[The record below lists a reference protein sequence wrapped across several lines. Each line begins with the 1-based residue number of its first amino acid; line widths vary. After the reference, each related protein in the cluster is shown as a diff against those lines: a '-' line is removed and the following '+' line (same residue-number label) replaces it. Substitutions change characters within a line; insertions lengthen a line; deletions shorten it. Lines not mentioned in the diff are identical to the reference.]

1 MGLEHN
7 FLYIS
12 SDKYSDDIWKNI
24 QWHPLRLENE
34 LISEL
39 DYVDIHDD
47 LLRYFHDYF
56 VWIKLYN
63 PAKKEGEYVNGF
75 CYWGITKIY
84 GDALLQMKNII
95 DGLLTVFSNAPDMIK
110 LKGGY
115 VFEIDDDGK
124 IDDKNSYY
132 DKIYVEKDK
141 LIGIFR
147 KLNTLI
153 EKAAENGDYIL
164 HLGI

>member
-12 SDKYSDDIWKNI
+12 SDKYSDDIWRNI

-63 PAKKEGEYVNGF
+63 PCKKEYVNGF
-75 CYWGITKIY
+75 CYYGNTTIC
-84 GDALLQMKNII
+84 GDALLQIKNII
-95 DGLLTVFSNAPDMIK
+95 DGLLAIFSNAPDVIT
-110 LKGGY
+110 LKGNF
-115 VFEIDDDGK
+115 VMEVIDDNCNVDG
-124 IDDKNSYY
+124 NNGYY
-132 DKIYVEKDK
+132 DKIYIEKDK
-141 LIGIFR
+141 IITIFS

-153 EKAAENGDYIL
+153 EKASESGGYIL
-164 HLGI
+164 HCGI

>member
-12 SDKYSDDIWKNI
+12 SDKYSDDIWKKI
-24 QWHPLRLENE
+24 QWHPLCLENE
-34 LISEL
+34 FVSEP
-39 DYVDIHDD
+39 DYVGIHDD

-63 PAKKEGEYVNGF
+63 PAKKEYVNGF
-75 CYWGITKIY
+75 CYYGVTKIHD
-84 GDALLQMKNII
+84 DALLQMKNII
-95 DGLLTVFSNAPDMIK
+95 DGLLTIFTNAPDMIN
-110 LKGGY
+110 LKGNY
-115 VFEIDDDGK
+115 IFEIDDDGK
-124 IDDKNSYY
+124 IDDKKSYY

-141 LIGIFR
+141 IISIFKKLI
-147 KLNTLI
+147 TLI
-153 EKAAENGDYIL
+153 EKAVENGDYIL